1 MGTRDTTTGKNYEQV
16 VEQAIRRS
24 CMKNRLTPNPQV
36 NIGTSPSGK
45 RHVVDWELV
54 SMDDSSR
61 RGLVSVKYQKST
73 GTAEEKVVYEAVKL
87 LYAMREDPRYRRAW
101 IALGGV
107 GWTLGLKLFFR
118 DQLYEFI
125 PDLSGKVVIITDT
138 DTLLSTDLVL
148 D

>member
-24 CMKNRLTPNPQV
+24 CMKYRLTPNPQV